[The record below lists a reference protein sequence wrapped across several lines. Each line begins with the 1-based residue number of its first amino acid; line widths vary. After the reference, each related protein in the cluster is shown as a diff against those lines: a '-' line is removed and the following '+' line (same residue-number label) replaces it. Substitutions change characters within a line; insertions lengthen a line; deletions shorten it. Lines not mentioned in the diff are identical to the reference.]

1 MFELFF
7 NGLATLVTG
16 IVFVYTQF
24 LVALGVLPAIPTEQ
38 DFSVSPPQQ
47 EASLTT
53 EPATQE
59 ESEQETSYMSDAT
72 TTTSSFSLES
82 LFSSVEELFSPN
94 NSLSVPQEQSV
105 SLPTEEPAP
114 QTPSISA
121 EELNA
126 SARAA
131 LVNIMCITTQGGA
144 LNPISGSGMII
155 DPRGIIVTNA
165 HIGEYFLLERYR
177 QGSLIDCVIRT
188 GGPARVMYDAAPLF
202 VSSSWIEENAAT
214 IVEDNPTGTGEY
226 DVALLLI
233 TSSKTTTPLPSSF
246 PFVNYTI
253 HESYAPDTDVLVAS
267 YPAEYIGGATTQS
280 DLWPV
285 TAPSSLLE
293 TFTFQTGSADLISI
307 QGSIASQH
315 GSSGGGIFEST
326 TGKLIGVIATST
338 DGSTTADRQLNAIT
352 FGHINSTLI
361 QDTGLTLSQ
370 FLADPKTQ
378 VGYFAETEWEHL
390 LDMLLAELRR

>member
-7 NGLATLVTG
+7 NGLATLFMG
-16 IVFVYTQF
+16 LVFICTQF
-24 LVALGVLPAIPTEQ
+24 LVTLGILPVMPAEQ
-38 DFSVSPPQQ
+38 HLSFPAPQQ

-53 EPATQE
+53 EPVTQE
-59 ESEQETSYMSDAT
+59 ESEQETSYTPDTT
-72 TTTSSFSLES
+72 TTTSSFSFDN
-82 LFSSVEELFSPN
+82 LFSSAEELFSPK
-94 NSLSVPQEQSV
+94 NSLSAPQEQSA

-165 HIGEYFLLERYR
+165 HIGEYFLLEHYKH
-177 QGSLIDCVIRT
+177 GSLIDCVIRT
-188 GGPARVMYDAAPLF
+188 GGPARITYDATPLF
-202 VSSSWIEENAAT
+202 VSSSWVEENAAT
-214 IVEDNPTGTGEY
+214 IVEDNPTGTGEH
-226 DVALLLI
+226 DIALLFI

-246 PFVNYTI
+246 PFVNYATR
-253 HESYAPDTDVLVAS
+253 ESYAPNTDVLVAS
-267 YPAEYIGGATTQS
+267 YPAEYIGGATVQS

-315 GSSGGGIFEST
+315 GSSGGGVFERV
-326 TGKLIGVIATST
+326 TGKLLGIIATST
-338 DGSTTADRQLNAIT
+338 DGATTADRQLNAIT

-370 FLADPKTQ
+370 FLADPETQ
-378 VGYFAETEWEHL
+378 ATYFAETEWERL
-390 LDMLLAELRR
+390 LDMLLAELR